1 MITILGVPGVM
12 NNKIIICRNSIKS
25 WGNIF
30 TDSPNEPGA
39 KNGLIG
45 LSSIFI
51 SQLKKFAL
59 SIFLSFIEFYE
70 KIQYS

>member
-1 MITILGVPGVM
+1 LG
-12 NNKIIICRNSIKS
+12 KHFFK
-25 WGNIF
+25 
-30 TDSPNEPGA
+30 DSPNEPGA

-70 KIQYS
+70 KI